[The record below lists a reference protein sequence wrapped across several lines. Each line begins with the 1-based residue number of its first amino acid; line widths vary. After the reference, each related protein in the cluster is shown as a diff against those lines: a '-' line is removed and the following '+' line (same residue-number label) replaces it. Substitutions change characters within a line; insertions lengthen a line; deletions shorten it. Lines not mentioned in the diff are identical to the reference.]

1 MSQPVPE
8 RSVVPPSLLD
18 GPDPAEELARLREME
33 QRYRVIAEVVAD
45 WAYSLLIST
54 EGDPQLLWT
63 SMDASR
69 VVGYR
74 PSELD
79 TRAGWLALVHP
90 DDRTRLRAH
99 LAALVK
105 GRTDIVEYRI
115 LTRTGEVRWVR
126 DYAQPIESENG
137 AIRAV
142 GGVRDV
148 TARRQAEL
156 DRARLISELEATNE
170 ELERVAASVSH
181 ELEGPLSAVDAG
193 LQRLESHQGDVD
205 PGLDADVR
213 RAHEAVSRLRQMLSS
228 LEELARIGHLP
239 ETLETVELGEVAE
252 AAVALCRDRVP
263 EREVRVELARL
274 PEVFGDRI
282 RLLQLFRILVENA
295 FSYMGDQPHPRLD
308 IWAESTRAIHRIFV
322 RDNGVGIDPADLERV
337 FDVFRRLDPRGPGT
351 GVGLALARRI
361 AEMHGGRIRAE
372 SEGAGFGSTFVLE
385 LPA

>member
-1 MSQPVPE
+1 
-8 RSVVPPSLLD
+8 
-18 GPDPAEELARLREME
+18 ME